1 VLFAMQEHEEMIT
14 PALQRLI
21 DHDARHHTDYVG
33 TLAAYLACMGRLPA
47 TAARLTIHRNTLDYR
62 MKRIQALAG
71 ESLDDPN
78 SRLALELGI
87 RLLEL
92 RRRTD
97 PPSSHP

>member
-1 VLFAMQEHEEMIT
+1 MIT

-78 SRLALELGI
+78 NRLALELGI

-92 RRRTD
+92 RRGAD